1 MRSLTVVRYVEI
13 IPVDLFWPI
22 DKSANLACELS
33 ISVGGSAE
41 VLPLNPGKL
50 NFLDSSL
57 QRFLIDFK
65 AFCEP
70 FQVGHD
76 AQLEPVCILGL

>member
-13 IPVDLFWPI
+13 IPSDLFWPI
-22 DKSANLACELS
+22 DKSANFACELS

-41 VLPLNPGKL
+41 VLPPNQGKL

-65 AFCEP
+65 AFCEL

-76 AQLEPVCILGL
+76 AQFEAVCVLGV